1 MRRMRSNTE
10 NPEPIPSRVQST
22 AMFSR
27 KVRPAGSGYLG
38 ALAEKVEVEVY
49 DSVRAANEAGFPMPA
64 EVDIR

>member
-1 MRRMRSNTE
+1 MRKSHKK
-10 NPEPIPSRVQST
+10 PESIPSRVQST

-27 KVRPAGSGYLG
+27 KVRPASSGYLG

-64 EVDIR
+64 EVDMR